1 MTDPLHRLIH
11 RLTRCCL
18 TAAILAAA
26 ATRLTAQVTERPIP
40 FDSVGRVPTITEP
53 LAHRLQLA
61 PPVWPVLGS
70 FVRAQLFSKST
81 GGYTLVVARPDGALD
96 RYDLTGEAA
105 EALRSV
111 VVTALASGRR
121 AGVGEQTSVASDP
134 AGNAFVRN
142 QALLGIFL
150 YGPAAATMVGGA
162 SNDAKAA
169 LSAELITAS
178 GAFAAALARRNAS
191 PPVTTAQN
199 NLSTH
204 AALHGAVLGEAL
216 LYAAGGGDDGTHGAA
231 LLAGSVGGTIL
242 GMELARPMTDAEAAA
257 SGYGADFSTAVALG
271 ILGAGGALE
280 HESSARPAAAV
291 ASAAMLGGYAIGP
304 SYPRRASYT
313 VTAGDV
319 RAMTT
324 TSLIGIAA
332 AAIPFVGHDRPDA
345 RALSASLAGGM
356 VAGALAG
363 DRWLVRPRDHTTS
376 DAALLTTGAVL
387 GAVVGG
393 GVANLGDAS
402 AQPGWGLAVGGAVL
416 GLIAT
421 EAAVRPTPGGRRILS
436 SRGEQRRASASDVD
450 HADAD
455 ERSARRMKIT
465 FDPIGAA
472 FAATG
477 RIGTFSV
484 LRVSF

>member
-1 MTDPLHRLIH
+1 MMY
-11 RLTRCCL
+11 RLTCCCL
-18 TAAILAAA
+18 TIALLVAAPA
-26 ATRLTAQVTERPIP
+26 RLTAQVTERPVP
-40 FDSVGRVPTITEP
+40 FDSVGRVPAITEP
-53 LAHRLQLA
+53 LAARLRLA

-81 GGYTLVVARPDGALD
+81 GGYTLVVSRPDGALD

-105 EALRSV
+105 ESLRAV
-111 VVTALASGRR
+111 VVTALASGRG

-142 QALLGIFL
+142 QALLGLFL
-150 YGPAAATMVGGA
+150 YGPAAATMVGDA

-178 GAFAAALARRNAS
+178 GAFALALARRNAS

-199 NLSTH
+199 SLSTD
-204 AALHGAVLGEAL
+204 AALHGAGLGEAMV
-216 LYAAGGGDDGTHGAA
+216 YVAGGSRDGVVHGGA
-231 LLAGSVGGTIL
+231 LLAGSVTGTIL
-242 GMELARPMTDAEAAA
+242 GMRFARQMTDAEAAA
-257 SGYGADFSTAVALG
+257 SGFGADFSTGLALG

-280 HESSARPAAAV
+280 HESTARPAAAV
-291 ASAAMLGGYAIGP
+291 ASLAMLGGYVLGP

-319 RAMTT
+319 GAMTT
-324 TSLIGIAA
+324 TSIIGIAA

-356 VAGALAG
+356 IVGAFAG

-376 DAALLTTGAVL
+376 ESTVLLTGAGL
-387 GAVVGG
+387 GAVMGG
-393 GVANLGDAS
+393 GVASLGNAS
-402 AQPGWGLAVGGAVL
+402 AQPAWGLAVGGAVL

-421 EAAVRPTPGGRRILS
+421 EAAMRPMPGGKRILS
-436 SRGEQRRASASDVD
+436 GRGDQHSASAAGVD
-450 HADAD
+450 A
-455 ERSARRMKIT
+455 SAAHEASTKRMQIT
-465 FDPIGAA
+465 FDPVGAA

-477 RIGTFSV
+477 RMGTFSV

>member
-1 MTDPLHRLIH
+1 MMH
-11 RLTRCCL
+11 RLTQCSL
-18 TAAILAAA
+18 TIALLAAGA
-26 ATRLTAQVTERPIP
+26 GRVAAQVTERPVP
-40 FDSVGRVPTITEP
+40 FDSVGRVPAITES
-53 LAHRLQLA
+53 LAERLRLG

-81 GGYTLVVARPDGALD
+81 GGYTLVVARPDGSLD
-96 RYDLTGEAA
+96 RYDLSGEAA
-105 EALRSV
+105 ESLRAV

-142 QALLGIFL
+142 QALLGVFL
-150 YGPAAATMVGGA
+150 YGPAAATLVA
-162 SNDAKAA
+162 DATNDAKAA
-169 LSAELITAS
+169 LSAELLTAS
-178 GAFAAALARRNAS
+178 GAFAAALMRRNAS

-204 AALHGAVLGEAL
+204 GALHGAAIGEAL
-216 LYAAGGGDDGTHGAA
+216 VYAAGGSDELGLHGTA
-231 LLAGSVGGTIL
+231 LLAGSIGGTIL
-242 GMELARPMTDAEAAA
+242 GMQFARRMTDAEAAA
-257 SGYGADFSTAVALG
+257 SGYAADFSAAAALG
-271 ILGAGGALE
+271 ILGAAGTLDR
-280 HESSARPAAAV
+280 ESSARPAAAV
-291 ASAAMLGGYAIGP
+291 ASVAMLGGYVLGP

-324 TSLIGIAA
+324 ASMIGIAA
-332 AAIPFVGHDRPDA
+332 AAIPFVGHDRPDP

-356 VAGALAG
+356 VAGAFAG

-376 DAALLTTGAVL
+376 EAALLTTGAVL

-393 GVANLGDAS
+393 GVAQLGDAS
-402 AQPGWGLAVGGAVL
+402 TQPAWGLAVGGAL
-416 GLIAT
+416 LATIAT
-421 EAAVRPTPGGRRILS
+421 EAAVRPAPGGKRILS
-436 SRGEQRRASASDVD
+436 SRGEQRSASTANDD
-450 HADAD
+450 RAPARDA
-455 ERSARRMKIT
+455 SARRMQIT